1 MTTIKYTVTNYS
13 GIGEFPKVIL
23 IDRPAGS
30 FQNQFYS
37 IIDLKSY
44 LGENP
49 TIYFVADKDNNR
61 IDGLGNWNGEKF
73 DYNKLITL

>member
-23 IDRPAGS
+23 MYRPAGS
-30 FQNQFYS
+30 FQHQFYS

>member
-23 IDRPAGS
+23 MYRPAGS
-30 FQNQFYS
+30 FQHQFYS
-37 IIDLKSY
+37 I
-44 LGENP
+44 
-49 TIYFVADKDNNR
+49 